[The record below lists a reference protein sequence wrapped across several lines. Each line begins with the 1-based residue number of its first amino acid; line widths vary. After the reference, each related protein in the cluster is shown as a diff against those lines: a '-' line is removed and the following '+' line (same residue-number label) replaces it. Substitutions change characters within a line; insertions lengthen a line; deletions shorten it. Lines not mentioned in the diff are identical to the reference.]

1 MQQKNLFSAFSLS
14 RYLKFSKG
22 GQIWG
27 YPGGQGPRL
36 GFMMGSGSITT
47 DIYFLEG
54 SGFPTKK
61 NLIKKLIFFF
71 FFFEFCLAK
80 V

>member
-1 MQQKNLFSAFSLS
+1 MQQKKLFSAFSLS
-14 RYLKFSKG
+14 RYIKFSKG
-22 GQIWG
+22 GEIWG
-27 YPGGQGPRL
+27 YHGGQGTKL

-61 NLIKKLIFFF
+61 SDRKIDLFFF
-71 FFFEFCLAK
+71 FF
-80 V
+80 